1 METVRS
7 FNTALL
13 SLHTRQESSRT
24 VRTSWSI
31 FRCFLFFDICYL
43 LSGITLIIMAFT
55 QEETEETNYNNREVM
70 IMSGA
75 GFGIFAT
82 ISALCNSLACHGLKQ
97 WKKIFLIPWLSF
109 YLLVLGIVTTCLLQ
123 ALYSHNFL
131 LQWRH
136 IFLFFAIFT
145 IFYCWSHVKK
155 QYLMMMLPRPEQ
167 VTLDVESVVRDILR
181 PHMAGTRGGRVV
193 VESPPG
199 DLPPK
204 YEELDLPPQYD
215 ESTMLPRP
223 EDTDNTT
230 SNTTSSSSGA
240 REDR

>member
-1 METVRS
+1 M
-7 FNTALL
+7 F
-13 SLHTRQESSRT
+13 
-24 VRTSWSI
+24 
-31 FRCFLFFDICYL
+31 
-43 LSGITLIIMAFT
+43 
-55 QEETEETNYNNREVM
+55 
-70 IMSGA
+70 
-75 GFGIFAT
+75 
-82 ISALCNSLACHGLKQ
+82 SLACHGLKQ

-167 VTLDVESVVRDILR
+167 ANNEIINECLQTIMASVQVTLDVESVVRDILR

-204 YEELDLPPQYD
+204 YEELGRRRNEIIYNLGENFFFFQICHLNMMRVQCCQGLMIQTIQRRTQLHLHQGQEKIDRLGDETRNSSFSLFSQGQQETLP
-215 ESTMLPRP
+215 
-223 EDTDNTT
+223 
-230 SNTTSSSSGA
+230 
-240 REDR
+240 

>member
-1 METVRS
+1 M
-7 FNTALL
+7 F
-13 SLHTRQESSRT
+13 
-24 VRTSWSI
+24 
-31 FRCFLFFDICYL
+31 
-43 LSGITLIIMAFT
+43 
-55 QEETEETNYNNREVM
+55 
-70 IMSGA
+70 
-75 GFGIFAT
+75 
-82 ISALCNSLACHGLKQ
+82 SLACHGLKQ

-167 VTLDVESVVRDILR
+167 ATNEIINECLQTIMASVQVTLDVESVVRDILR

-204 YEELDLPPQYD
+204 YEELGGRRNEIIYNLR
-215 ESTMLPRP
+215 ENFFIFRF
-223 EDTDNTT
+223 TT
-230 SNTTSSSSGA
+230 SIW
-240 REDR
+240 REYNVAKAWRYRQYNVEHNFIFIRGKRR